1 MATATAPTKG
11 QRRHYWRA
19 VYALTEAEA
28 LAKVSAV
35 EGPADAPPATNNDAF
50 AFVGN
55 WKARAKAALAKA
67 RQWHETGKRALK
79 ERARKVAVK
88 IAQGVREIYEA
99 SPITRTKRAL
109 EDVSSAANALQWASV
124 AGASL
129 ATLALLWLAWRLL
142 AKG

>member
-1 MATATAPTKG
+1 MATAPTKG

-19 VYALTEAEA
+19 VYALGEAEA
-28 LAKVSAV
+28 LAKLTAV
-35 EGPADAPPATNNDAF
+35 EGAADGPPQTDNAVFGFIDD
-50 AFVGN
+50 
-55 WKARAKAALAKA
+55 WKKRAKAALDKA
-67 RQWHETGKRALK
+67 RNWHDTGKRALK
-79 ERARKVAVK
+79 ERARRVAVK

-99 SPITRTKRAL
+99 SPVARAGRTL
-109 EDVSSAANALQWASV
+109 DNISSAANALQWASL